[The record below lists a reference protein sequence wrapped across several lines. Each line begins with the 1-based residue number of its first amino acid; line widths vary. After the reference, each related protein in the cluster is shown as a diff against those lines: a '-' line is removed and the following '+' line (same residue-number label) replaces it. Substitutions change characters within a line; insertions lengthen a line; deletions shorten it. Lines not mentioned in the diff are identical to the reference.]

1 MQKQLQKTKENLA
14 NQGVHTFIK
23 IFNEESTSRPEQ
35 SDIPKDSHD
44 LDADLKYMRQNMHIS
59 NHIGLCNVY
68 TRLLLMYSSQCSL
81 SIYPN
86 EDCGTTIHI
95 EITENILNSLD
106 MGIKSAIQ
114 KEGGQP

>member
-1 MQKQLQKTKENLA
+1 MKKVPLFKKT
-14 NQGVHTFIK
+14 
-23 IFNEESTSRPEQ
+23 
-35 SDIPKDSHD
+35 DSQNKSPD
-44 LDADLKYMRQNMHIS
+44 LDAALKYMRQNMHIS

-86 EDCGTTIHI
+86 DDCGTTIHI

-106 MGIKSAIQ
+106 IDTKSNIQ
-114 KEGGQP
+114 KGEDYELTNR

>member
-1 MQKQLQKTKENLA
+1 
-14 NQGVHTFIK
+14 
-23 IFNEESTSRPEQ
+23 
-35 SDIPKDSHD
+35 
-44 LDADLKYMRQNMHIS
+44 
-59 NHIGLCNVY
+59 
-68 TRLLLMYSSQCSL
+68 MYSSQCSL